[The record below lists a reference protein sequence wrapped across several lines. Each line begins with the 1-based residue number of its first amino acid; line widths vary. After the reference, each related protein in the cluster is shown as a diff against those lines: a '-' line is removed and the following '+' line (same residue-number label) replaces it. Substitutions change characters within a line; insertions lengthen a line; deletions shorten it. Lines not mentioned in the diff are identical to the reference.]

1 MIQQRTNLAPFAALG
16 KDFSCDVS
24 REYFTKHFCPKRQMK
39 QGLCVI
45 GSKDAAMCLSDLTAL
60 PRYNSACD
68 ESIPPETNQ
77 FFRST
82 NQFVGFAQQSF
93 GCESIC
99 RICATILT
107 KGCQKPT
114 GDTHQRIN
122 ATTKQFCRLHAMT
135 LVQNSQGKYFGFK
148 NHVSMSHGSFESL

>member
-1 MIQQRTNLAPFAALG
+1 M
-16 KDFSCDVS
+16 V
-24 REYFTKHFCPKRQMK
+24 
-39 QGLCVI
+39 QGLCVA
-45 GSKDAAMCLSDLTAL
+45 GSKDAATCLSAAL

-77 FFRST
+77 FLRST
-82 NQFVGFAQQSF
+82 NQFFGLTLQSFGLTQQSF

-122 ATTKQFCRLHAMT
+122 ATPQQFCRLHTLIMSLAEIFHKLSRNSVMT
-135 LVQNSQGKYFGFK
+135 GGNSGGRGNRYKLPFK
-148 NHVSMSHGSFESL
+148 NPHRMQAAISTNFSDRSRAL